1 MLKKEFLVIGGGPA
15 GLAAAKTA
23 ARAGVEVLLLDRNI
37 DIGGQLAKQTHRFFG
52 AKKEHAGTRGYKI
65 AEDFYHSLIEDGQVE
80 IRTGATVLGI
90 YQDGVIT
97 FADDGEFCKIRPKRV
112 LVATGAQEKMLSFE
126 NNDLPG
132 VYGAGAV
139 QTLMNL
145 YGVLPGKR
153 VLMVGA
159 GNIGLIVS
167 YQLLQAGVAVA
178 AIVEAAPKIGGYL
191 VHAAKIRRAGVP
203 IHTGTTVARALGTEG
218 VEGAVIQQLSE
229 RWEPVAG
236 TERVLSVDTICLSAG
251 LSPLV
256 ELLWQAG
263 CRMLYIPELG
273 GYVPWRDDELRTSR
287 QDIYV
292 AGDAAGVEEA
302 TSAIL
307 EGELVGLAVAES
319 LNYSVKSSKGL
330 IKDKLASLR
339 SGPMGE
345 KVRQGLSRIRG
356 EDDA

>member
-1 MLKKEFLVIGGGPA
+1 MLKTEFLIIGGGPA
-15 GLAAAKTA
+15 GLAAARRA
-23 ARAGVEVLLLDRNI
+23 GEAGVEVLLLDRSL
-37 DIGGQLAKQTHRFFG
+37 DLGGQLAKQTHRFFG
-52 AKKEHAGTRGYKI
+52 SKKEHAGTRGFAI
-65 AEDFYHSLIEDGQVE
+65 AEDFYRRLSAINNVE

-90 YQDGVIT
+90 YEDGVVT
-97 FADDGEFCKIRPKRV
+97 FEEKGEFKKVHPELI
-112 LVATGAQEKMLSFE
+112 LIATGAQERMLAFE

-145 YGVLPGKR
+145 YGVLPGNR

-167 YQLLQAGVAVA
+167 YQLLQAGVEVA
-178 AIVEAAPKIGGYL
+178 AIIEAAPKIGGYL
-191 VHAAKIRRAGVP
+191 VHAAKVRRAGVP
-203 IHTGTTVARALGTEG
+203 IYTQTTVTRALGEEC
-218 VEGAVIQQLSE
+218 VYGAVIQKLSAN
-229 RWEPVAG
+229 WDPIPG
-236 TERVLSVDTICLSAG
+236 TEKTLKVDVICLSVG

-263 CRMLYIPELG
+263 CKMLYIPELG
-273 GYVPWRDDELRTSR
+273 GYVPWRDQDMRTSEEN
-287 QDIYV
+287 IFV

-307 EGELVGLAVAES
+307 EGELVGISAAETLGHRVTADKEAVKEQ
-319 LNYSVKSSKGL
+319 LNV
-330 IKDKLASLR
+330 LR

-345 KVRQGLSRIRG
+345 KVRSGLSKIG
-356 EDDA
+356 SDDLC